1 MSPVF
6 AHGQLRLYLLALLAE
21 GPRHG
26 YEIMRDLEQR
36 FNGLYTPSAGTVYPR
51 LAKLEEDG
59 LVRRSDDGRKAT
71 YTLTDAGRAEID
83 SRQGDLGDLEQ
94 DLDRS
99 VAQLADEVRS
109 RVKGEAADLRAEL
122 KAAAQE
128 ARRTATPISGWGDWS
143 GSGKADDAD
152 FERAINT
159 LRQRARKVY
168 RAKQATD
175 DLKADVLQVIRD
187 AQRLIDELGRR

>member
-6 AHGQLRLYLLALLAE
+6 AHGQLRLYLLALLSE
-21 GPRHG
+21 GPHHG

-51 LAKLEEDG
+51 LAKLEEEG
-59 LVRRSDDGRKAT
+59 LVQRSDDGRKAT
-71 YTLTDAGRAEID
+71 YTLTDAGRAEVEARRD
-83 SRQGDLGDLEQ
+83 DLGDLEV

-99 VAQLADEVRS
+99 VSQLADEVRS

-128 ARRTATPISGWGDWS
+128 ARRVARPVSGTPPRGRND
-143 GSGKADDAD
+143 D
-152 FERAINT
+152 FERAINQ
-159 LRQRARKVY
+159 LRETTRKIV
-168 RAKQATD
+168 RAKKTTEAVRD
-175 DLKADVLQVIRD
+175 EVLRIVQE
-187 AQRLIDELGRR
+187 AQRQVDRLR

>member
-71 YTLTDAGRAEID
+71 YTLTDAGRGEID

-99 VAQLADEVRS
+99 VAQLAEEVRS
-109 RVKGEAADLRAEL
+109 RVKGDAADLRAEL

-143 GSGKADDAD
+143 GATGSGDAD
-152 FERAINT
+152 FERAINK
-159 LRQRARKVY
+159 LRQSARKAY

-175 DLKADVLQVIRD
+175 DLKADILQVIRD